1 MERNTTNYTYILVH
15 GAWHGAWCWRKLT
28 PLLAMAGHRV
38 VTLDLPGLGQ
48 DTTPLAGQT
57 FAACVER
64 VVACVD
70 RAAEPVVLVGHS
82 LGGMTIS
89 QVAEERPEKIRW
101 LVYVTALL
109 PCPGET
115 ALTMQSAPENQGEQM
130 RTCMEMDEYTVRLKR
145 SAARE
150 LFYHDCPPADVR
162 FAEKWL
168 KPQALQ
174 PLTTAVT
181 LSERFARVPRAY
193 IGCRFDRVI
202 APQQQIQMYNRT
214 PCRQVFWLPSGHSPF
229 FAVPKLL
236 ASQLQSVAQQEKAF
250 LPEKEAGA
258 PVG

>member
-1 MERNTTNYTYILVH
+1 MKRNTTNYTYILVH

-28 PLLAMAGHRV
+28 PLLEVAGHRV

-57 FAACVER
+57 FAAGVER
-64 VVACVD
+64 VLACVD

-109 PCPGET
+109 PCTGET
-115 ALTMQSAPENQGEQM
+115 ALTMQSAPENQSEQM
-130 RTCMEMDEYTVRLKR
+130 LTCMEMDECTVRLKR
-145 SAARE
+145 SATRD
-150 LFYHDCPPADVR
+150 LLYHDCPPEDVLL
-162 FAEKWL
+162 AEKWL

-202 APQQQIQMYNRT
+202 APQQQSQMYNRT
-214 PCRQVFWLPSGHSPF
+214 PCRQVLWLPSGHSPF
-229 FAVPKLL
+229 
-236 ASQLQSVAQQEKAF
+236 
-250 LPEKEAGA
+250 
-258 PVG
+258 